1 MLDIL
6 HDLGID
12 LSTLI
17 IQMIG
22 FAILFFVLK
31 KYVFGMIGRAIE
43 DRKRDIR
50 DRMDRLDADRTE
62 LDRLHEE
69 ARRRLEEIEA
79 EAREKVQ
86 AAVDQA
92 NEERGRILAQV
103 QQDSDR
109 ELEKARNTIRREK
122 EYAVAELRAQVGDLA
137 VEIAGRVLNS
147 TLDAAEHRKVVD
159 EFIAQLPTTK
169 E

>member
-31 KYVFGMIGRAIE
+31 KYVFGMIAQAIE

-50 DRMDRLDADRTE
+50 DRMAGLESDRAE

-69 ARRRLEEIEA
+69 ARQRLEEIEA

-86 AAVDQA
+86 AAVEQA
-92 NEERGRILAQV
+92 NAERGRILEET
-103 QQDSDR
+103 QQAADR

-122 EYAVAELRAQVGDLA
+122 EHAVKELRAQVGDLA

-159 EFIAQLPTTK
+159 EFIEQIPSSK

>member
-22 FAILFFVLK
+22 FAVLFFVLR
-31 KYVFGMIGRAIE
+31 KYVFGIIAQAIE

-50 DRMDRLDADRTE
+50 DRMEGLDADRAE

-69 ARRRLEEIEA
+69 ARRRLEDIET
-79 EAREKVQ
+79 EAREKMQ

-92 NEERGRILAQV
+92 NAERGRILEHT
-103 QQDSDR
+103 QQEVER

-122 EYAVAELRAQVGDLA
+122 ESAVAELRAQVGDLA
-137 VEIAGRVLNS
+137 VEIAGRILNS
-147 TLDAAEHRKVVD
+147 TLDATEHRKVVD
-159 EFIAQLPTTK
+159 EFIAQMPSK

>member
-22 FAILFFVLK
+22 FAVLFFVLR
-31 KYVFGMIGRAIE
+31 KYVFGIIAQAIE

-50 DRMDRLDADRTE
+50 DRMEGLDADRAE

-69 ARRRLEEIEA
+69 ARRRLEDIET
-79 EAREKVQ
+79 EAREKMQ

-92 NEERGRILAQV
+92 NEERGRILEHT
-103 QQDSDR
+103 QQEAER

-122 EYAVAELRAQVGDLA
+122 ESAVAELRAQVGDLA
-137 VEIAGRVLNS
+137 VEIAGRILNS
-147 TLDAAEHRKVVD
+147 TLDATEHRKVVD
-159 EFIAQLPTTK
+159 EFIAQMPTK

>member
-22 FAILFFVLK
+22 FLILFFVLK

-50 DRMDRLDADRTE
+50 DRMDGLYADRME
-62 LDRLHEE
+62 LDRLQDE

-79 EAREKVQ
+79 EARERMQ

-92 NEERGRILAQV
+92 NTERDRILDQSQKDA
-103 QQDSDR
+103 DR

-122 EYAVAELRAQVGDLA
+122 ERAVAELRAQVGDLA

-147 TLDAAEHRKVVD
+147 ELDAAEHRKVVD
-159 EFIAQLPTTK
+159 EFIAQLPSAK

>member
-22 FAILFFVLK
+22 FAVLFFVLR
-31 KYVFGMIGRAIE
+31 KYVFGIIAQAIE

-50 DRMDRLDADRTE
+50 DRMEGLDADRAE

-69 ARRRLEEIEA
+69 ARRRLEDIET
-79 EAREKVQ
+79 EAREKMQ

-92 NEERGRILAQV
+92 NAERNRILEHT
-103 QQDSDR
+103 QQEAER

-122 EYAVAELRAQVGDLA
+122 ESAVAELRAQVGDLA
-137 VEIAGRVLNS
+137 VEIAGRILNS
-147 TLDAAEHRKVVD
+147 TLDATEHRKVVD
-159 EFIAQLPTTK
+159 EFIAQMPSK

>member
-22 FAILFFVLK
+22 FAVLFFVLR
-31 KYVFGMIGRAIE
+31 KYVFGFIAQAIE

-50 DRMDRLDADRTE
+50 DRMAGLDTDRAE

-69 ARRRLEEIEA
+69 ARRRLEEIET
-79 EAREKVQ
+79 EAREKMQ
-86 AAVDQA
+86 AAVDHA
-92 NEERGRILAQV
+92 NEERGRILEQT
-103 QQDSDR
+103 QQDAER

-122 EYAVAELRAQVGDLA
+122 ELAVAELRAQAGDLA
-137 VEIAGRVLNS
+137 VEIAGRILNS
-147 TLDAAEHRKVVD
+147 KLDATEHRKVVD
-159 EFIAQLPTTK
+159 EFIAQMPSK

>member
-22 FAILFFVLK
+22 FAVLFFVLR
-31 KYVFGMIGRAIE
+31 KYVFGIIARAIE

-50 DRMDRLDADRTE
+50 DRMEGLDSDRAE

-69 ARRRLEEIEA
+69 ARRRLEEIET
-79 EAREKVQ
+79 EAREKMQ

-92 NEERGRILAQV
+92 NAERGRILEQT
-103 QQDSDR
+103 QQDAER

-137 VEIAGRVLNS
+137 VEIAGRILNS
-147 TLDAAEHRKVVD
+147 TLDATEHRKVVD
-159 EFIAQLPTTK
+159 EFIAQMPSK

>member
-22 FAILFFVLK
+22 FAVLFFVLR
-31 KYVFGMIGRAIE
+31 KYVFGMIAQAIE

-50 DRMDRLDADRTE
+50 DRMEGLDADRAE

-69 ARRRLEEIEA
+69 ARRRLEDIET
-79 EAREKVQ
+79 EAREKMQ

-92 NEERGRILAQV
+92 NAERGRILEHT
-103 QQDSDR
+103 QQEAER

-137 VEIAGRVLNS
+137 VEIAGRILNS
-147 TLDAAEHRKVVD
+147 TLDATEHRKVVD
-159 EFIAQLPTTK
+159 EFIAQMPSK

>member
-22 FAILFFVLK
+22 FAVLFFVLR
-31 KYVFGMIGRAIE
+31 KYVFGIIAQAIE

-50 DRMDRLDADRTE
+50 DRMAGLDADRAE

-69 ARRRLEEIEA
+69 ARRRLEEIET
-79 EAREKVQ
+79 EAREKMQ

-92 NEERGRILAQV
+92 NAERGRILEET
-103 QQDSDR
+103 QQAADR

-122 EYAVAELRAQVGDLA
+122 EHAVKELRAQVGDLA

-159 EFIAQLPTTK
+159 EFIAQIPSSK

>member
-22 FAILFFVLK
+22 FFILFYVLK
-31 KYVFGMIGRAIE
+31 KYVFGMIGQAIE

-50 DRMDRLDADRTE
+50 DRVAGLDADRAE

-69 ARRRLEEIEA
+69 ARQRLEAIEA

-92 NEERGRILAQV
+92 NEERSRILAQT
-103 QQDSDR
+103 QQDTNR
-109 ELEKARNTIRREK
+109 ELEKARNSIRREK
-122 EYAVAELRAQVGDLA
+122 EHALDELRAQVGDLA

-147 TLDAAEHRKVVD
+147 ALDAAEHRKVVD
-159 EFIAQLPTTK
+159 EFIAQIPSAK

>member
-31 KYVFGMIGRAIE
+31 KYVFGMIAQAIE

-50 DRMDRLDADRTE
+50 DRMAGLDADRAE
-62 LDRLHEE
+62 LDRLHDE

-92 NEERGRILAQV
+92 NAERSRILELT
-103 QQDSDR
+103 QQDTER

-122 EYAVAELRAQVGDLA
+122 EHAVAELRAQVGDLA
-137 VEIAGRVLNS
+137 VEIAGKVLNS

-159 EFIAQLPTTK
+159 EFIAQIPSAK

>member
-22 FAILFFVLK
+22 FAVLFFVLR
-31 KYVFGMIGRAIE
+31 KYVFGIIAQAIE

-50 DRMDRLDADRTE
+50 DRMEGLDADRAE

-69 ARRRLEEIEA
+69 ARRRLEDIET
-79 EAREKVQ
+79 EAREKMQ

-92 NEERGRILAQV
+92 NAERGRILEHT
-103 QQDSDR
+103 QQEAER

-137 VEIAGRVLNS
+137 VEIAGRILNS
-147 TLDAAEHRKVVD
+147 TLDATEHRKVVD
-159 EFIAQLPTTK
+159 EFIAQMPSK

>member
-22 FAILFFVLK
+22 FAVLFFVLR
-31 KYVFGMIGRAIE
+31 KYVFGIIAQAIE

-50 DRMDRLDADRTE
+50 DRMEGLDADRAA

-69 ARRRLEEIEA
+69 ARRRLEEIET
-79 EAREKVQ
+79 EAREKMQ

-92 NEERGRILAQV
+92 NAERGRILEQT
-103 QQDSDR
+103 QQEAER

-137 VEIAGRVLNS
+137 VEIAGRILNS
-147 TLDAAEHRKVVD
+147 TLDATEHRKVVD
-159 EFIAQLPTTK
+159 EFIAQMPSK

>member
-1 MLDIL
+1 VLDIL

-31 KYVFGMIGRAIE
+31 KYVFGMIAQAIE

-50 DRMDRLDADRTE
+50 DRMAGLDADRTE

-69 ARRRLEEIEA
+69 ARRRLDEIEA

-92 NEERGRILAQV
+92 NAERGRILEQT
-103 QQDSDR
+103 QQDADR
-109 ELEKARNTIRREK
+109 EMEKARNAIRREK
-122 EYAVAELRAQVGDLA
+122 EHAVAELRAQVGDLA

-159 EFIAQLPTTK
+159 EFIAQIPSSK

>member
-22 FAILFFVLK
+22 FAVLFFVLR
-31 KYVFGMIGRAIE
+31 KYVFGIIAQAIE

-50 DRMDRLDADRTE
+50 DRMEGLDADRAE

-69 ARRRLEEIEA
+69 ARRRLEEIET
-79 EAREKVQ
+79 EAREKMQ

-92 NEERGRILAQV
+92 NEERGRILEQT
-103 QQDSDR
+103 QQEAER

-137 VEIAGRVLNS
+137 VEIAGRILNS
-147 TLDAAEHRKVVD
+147 TLDATEHRKVVD
-159 EFIAQLPTTK
+159 EFIAQMPSK

>member
-1 MLDIL
+1 VLDIL

-22 FAILFFVLK
+22 FAVLFFVLR
-31 KYVFGMIGRAIE
+31 KYVFGFIAQAIE

-50 DRMDRLDADRTE
+50 DRMAGLDTDRAE

-69 ARRRLEEIEA
+69 ARRRLEEIET
-79 EAREKVQ
+79 EAREKMQ
-86 AAVDQA
+86 AAVDHA
-92 NEERGRILAQV
+92 NEERGRILEQT
-103 QQDSDR
+103 QQDAER

-122 EYAVAELRAQVGDLA
+122 ELAVAELRAQAGDLA
-137 VEIAGRVLNS
+137 VEIAGRILNS
-147 TLDAAEHRKVVD
+147 KLDATEHRKVVD
-159 EFIAQLPTTK
+159 EFIAQMPSK

>member
-22 FAILFFVLK
+22 FAVLFFVLR
-31 KYVFGMIGRAIE
+31 KYVFGIIAQAIE

-50 DRMDRLDADRTE
+50 DRMEGLDADRAE

-69 ARRRLEEIEA
+69 ARRRLEEIET
-79 EAREKVQ
+79 EAREKMQ

-92 NEERGRILAQV
+92 NAERGRILEHT
-103 QQDSDR
+103 QQEAER

-137 VEIAGRVLNS
+137 VEIAGRILNS
-147 TLDAAEHRKVVD
+147 TLDATEHRKVVD
-159 EFIAQLPTTK
+159 EFIAQMPSK

>member
-22 FAILFFVLK
+22 FAVLFFVLR
-31 KYVFGMIGRAIE
+31 KYVFGFIAQAIE

-50 DRMDRLDADRTE
+50 DRMAGLDADRAE

-69 ARRRLEEIEA
+69 ARRRLEEIET
-79 EAREKVQ
+79 EAREKMQ
-86 AAVDQA
+86 AAVDHA
-92 NEERGRILAQV
+92 NEERGRILEQT
-103 QQDSDR
+103 QQDAER

-122 EYAVAELRAQVGDLA
+122 ELAVAELRAQAGDLA
-137 VEIAGRVLNS
+137 VEIAGRILNS
-147 TLDAAEHRKVVD
+147 KLDATEHRKVVD
-159 EFIAQLPTTK
+159 EFIAQMPSK

>member
-17 IQMIG
+17 IQMLG
-22 FAILFFVLK
+22 FAVLFFVLR
-31 KYVFGMIGRAIE
+31 KYVFGIIAQAIE

-50 DRMDRLDADRTE
+50 DRMAGLDADRAE

-69 ARRRLEEIEA
+69 ARRRLEEIETK
-79 EAREKVQ
+79 AREKMQ

-92 NEERGRILAQV
+92 NAERGRILEQT
-103 QQDSDR
+103 QQDAER

-137 VEIAGRVLNS
+137 VEIAGRILNS
-147 TLDAAEHRKVVD
+147 TLDATEHRKVVD
-159 EFIAQLPTTK
+159 EFIAQMPSK

>member
-31 KYVFGMIGRAIE
+31 KYVFGMIAQAIE

-50 DRMDRLDADRTE
+50 DRMAGLESDRAE

-86 AAVDQA
+86 AAVEQA
-92 NEERGRILAQV
+92 NAERGRILEET
-103 QQDSDR
+103 QQAADR

-122 EYAVAELRAQVGDLA
+122 EHAVKELRAQVGDLA

-159 EFIAQLPTTK
+159 EFIEQIPSSK

>member
-31 KYVFGMIGRAIE
+31 KYVFGMIAQAIE

-50 DRMDRLDADRTE
+50 DRMAGLDSDRAE

-86 AAVDQA
+86 AAVEQA
-92 NEERGRILAQV
+92 NAERGRILEET
-103 QQDSDR
+103 QQAADR

-122 EYAVAELRAQVGDLA
+122 EHAVKELRAQVGDLA

-159 EFIAQLPTTK
+159 EFIAQIPSSK

>member
-22 FAILFFVLK
+22 FAVLFFVLR
-31 KYVFGMIGRAIE
+31 KYVFGIIAQAIE

-50 DRMDRLDADRTE
+50 DRMAGLDADRAE

-69 ARRRLEEIEA
+69 ARRRLEEIET
-79 EAREKVQ
+79 EAREKMQ

-92 NEERGRILAQV
+92 NAERGRILEQT
-103 QQDSDR
+103 QQDAER

-122 EYAVAELRAQVGDLA
+122 ESAVAELRTQVGDLA
-137 VEIAGRVLNS
+137 VEIAGRILNS
-147 TLDAAEHRKVVD
+147 TLDATEHRKVVD
-159 EFIAQLPTTK
+159 EFLAQMPSK

>member
-22 FAILFFVLK
+22 FAVLFFVLR
-31 KYVFGMIGRAIE
+31 KYVFGFIAQAIE

-50 DRMDRLDADRTE
+50 DRMAGLDADRAE

-69 ARRRLEEIEA
+69 ARRRLEEIET
-79 EAREKVQ
+79 ETREKMQ

-92 NEERGRILAQV
+92 NAERGRILEQT
-103 QQDSDR
+103 QQDAER

-137 VEIAGRVLNS
+137 VEIAGRILNS
-147 TLDAAEHRKVVD
+147 TLDATEHRKVVD
-159 EFIAQLPTTK
+159 EFIAQMPSK

>member
-22 FAILFFVLK
+22 FFILFFVLK
-31 KYVFGMIGRAIE
+31 RYVFGMIGGAIE

-50 DRMDRLDADRTE
+50 DRMAGLDADRKE
-62 LDRLHEE
+62 LDRLQDE

-79 EAREKVQ
+79 EARERMQ
-86 AAVDQA
+86 AAVDQSNA
-92 NEERGRILAQV
+92 ERGRILAQT
-103 QQDSDR
+103 QQDTDR

-122 EYAVAELRAQVGDLA
+122 EHAVAELRAQVGDLA

-159 EFIAQLPTTK
+159 EFIAQLPSTK

>member
-22 FAILFFVLK
+22 FAVLFFVLR
-31 KYVFGMIGRAIE
+31 KYVFGIIAQAIE

-50 DRMDRLDADRTE
+50 DRMAGLDADRAE

-69 ARRRLEEIEA
+69 ARRRLEEIET
-79 EAREKVQ
+79 EAREKMQ

-92 NEERGRILAQV
+92 NAERGRILEQT
-103 QQDSDR
+103 QQEAER

-147 TLDAAEHRKVVD
+147 TLDATEHRKVVD
-159 EFIAQLPTTK
+159 DFIAQMPSK

>member
-22 FAILFFVLK
+22 FAVLFFVLR
-31 KYVFGMIGRAIE
+31 KYVFGIIAQAIE

-50 DRMDRLDADRTE
+50 DRMAGLDADRAE

-69 ARRRLEEIEA
+69 ARRRLEEIET

-86 AAVDQA
+86 AAVEQA
-92 NEERGRILAQV
+92 NAERGRILEET
-103 QQDSDR
+103 QQAADR

-122 EYAVAELRAQVGDLA
+122 EHAVKELRAQVGDLA

-159 EFIAQLPTTK
+159 EFIAQIPSSK

>member
-22 FAILFFVLK
+22 FAVLFFVLR
-31 KYVFGMIGRAIE
+31 KYVFGIIAQAIE

-50 DRMDRLDADRTE
+50 DRMEGLDADRAE

-69 ARRRLEEIEA
+69 ARRRLEDIET
-79 EAREKVQ
+79 EAREKMQ

-92 NEERGRILAQV
+92 NAERGRILEQT
-103 QQDSDR
+103 QQEAER

-122 EYAVAELRAQVGDLA
+122 ESAVAELRAQVGDLA
-137 VEIAGRVLNS
+137 VEIAGRILNS
-147 TLDAAEHRKVVD
+147 TLDATEHRKVVD
-159 EFIAQLPTTK
+159 EFIAQMPSK

>member
-22 FAILFFVLK
+22 FAVLFFVLR
-31 KYVFGMIGRAIE
+31 KYVFGIIAQAIE

-50 DRMDRLDADRTE
+50 DRMEGLDADRAE

-69 ARRRLEEIEA
+69 ARRRLEDIET
-79 EAREKVQ
+79 EAREKMQ

-92 NEERGRILAQV
+92 NAERGRILEHT
-103 QQDSDR
+103 QQEAER

-122 EYAVAELRAQVGDLA
+122 ESAVAELRAQVGDLA
-137 VEIAGRVLNS
+137 VEIAGRILNS
-147 TLDAAEHRKVVD
+147 TLDATEHRKVVD
-159 EFIAQLPTTK
+159 EFIAQMPSK

>member
-22 FAILFFVLK
+22 FAILFFILK
-31 KYVFGMIGRAIE
+31 KYVFGMIAQAIE

-50 DRMDRLDADRTE
+50 DRMAGLDADRAE
-62 LDRLHEE
+62 LDRLHDE

-79 EAREKVQ
+79 EAREKMQ

-92 NEERGRILAQV
+92 NAERVRILEQT
-103 QQDSDR
+103 QQDADR
-109 ELEKARNTIRREK
+109 ELEKARSTIRREK
-122 EYAVAELRAQVGDLA
+122 EHAVAELRAQVGDLA
-137 VEIAGRVLNS
+137 VEIAGKVLNS

-159 EFIAQLPTTK
+159 EFIAQIPSPK

>member
-22 FAILFFVLK
+22 FAVLFFVLR
-31 KYVFGMIGRAIE
+31 KYVFGIIAQAIE

-50 DRMDRLDADRTE
+50 DRMAGLDADRAE

-69 ARRRLEEIEA
+69 ARRRLEEIET
-79 EAREKVQ
+79 EAREKMQ

-92 NEERGRILAQV
+92 NAERGRILEQT
-103 QQDSDR
+103 QQDAER

-137 VEIAGRVLNS
+137 VEIAGRILNS
-147 TLDAAEHRKVVD
+147 TLDATEHRKVVD
-159 EFIAQLPTTK
+159 EFIAQMPAK

>member
-1 MLDIL
+1 L

-31 KYVFGMIGRAIE
+31 KYVFGMIAQAIE

-50 DRMDRLDADRTE
+50 DRMAGLESDRAE

-69 ARRRLEEIEA
+69 AGRRLEEIEA

-86 AAVDQA
+86 AAVEQA
-92 NEERGRILAQV
+92 NAERGRILEET
-103 QQDSDR
+103 QQAADR

-122 EYAVAELRAQVGDLA
+122 EHAVKELRAQVGDLA

-159 EFIAQLPTTK
+159 EFIAQIPSSK

>member
-22 FAILFFVLK
+22 FAVLFFVLR
-31 KYVFGMIGRAIE
+31 KYVFGIIAQAIE

-50 DRMDRLDADRTE
+50 DRMAGLDADRAE
-62 LDRLHEE
+62 LDRLHAE
-69 ARRRLEEIEA
+69 ARRRLDEIEA
-79 EAREKVQ
+79 EAREKMQ

-92 NEERGRILAQV
+92 NAERGRILEQT
-103 QQDSDR
+103 QQDADR

-122 EYAVAELRAQVGDLA
+122 EIAVAELRAQVGDLA
-137 VEIAGRVLNS
+137 VEIAGRILNS
-147 TLDAAEHRKVVD
+147 TLDATEHRKVVD
-159 EFIAQLPTTK
+159 EFIAQMPSK

>member
-22 FAILFFVLK
+22 FAVLFFVLR
-31 KYVFGMIGRAIE
+31 KYVFGIIAQAIE

-50 DRMDRLDADRTE
+50 DRMEGLDADRAE

-69 ARRRLEEIEA
+69 ARRRLEDIET
-79 EAREKVQ
+79 EAREKMQ

-92 NEERGRILAQV
+92 NEERGRILEHT
-103 QQDSDR
+103 QQEAER

-122 EYAVAELRAQVGDLA
+122 ESAVAELRAQVGDLA
-137 VEIAGRVLNS
+137 VEIAGRILNS
-147 TLDAAEHRKVVD
+147 TLDATEHRKVVD
-159 EFIAQLPTTK
+159 EFIAQMPSK

>member
-31 KYVFGMIGRAIE
+31 KYVFGMIAQAIE

-50 DRMDRLDADRTE
+50 DRMDGLDSDRAE
-62 LDRLHEE
+62 LDRLHAE

-86 AAVDQA
+86 AAVEQA
-92 NEERGRILAQV
+92 NAERGRILEET
-103 QQDSDR
+103 QQAADR

-122 EYAVAELRAQVGDLA
+122 EHAVKELRAQVGDLA

-159 EFIAQLPTTK
+159 EFIAQIPSSK

>member
-22 FAILFFVLK
+22 FAVLFFVLR
-31 KYVFGMIGRAIE
+31 KYVFGIIAQAIE

-50 DRMDRLDADRTE
+50 ERMEGLDADRAE

-69 ARRRLEEIEA
+69 ARRRLEEIET
-79 EAREKVQ
+79 EAREKMQ

-92 NEERGRILAQV
+92 NAERGRILEHT
-103 QQDSDR
+103 QQEAER

-122 EYAVAELRAQVGDLA
+122 ESAVAELRAQVGDLA
-137 VEIAGRVLNS
+137 VEIAGRILNS
-147 TLDAAEHRKVVD
+147 TLDATEHRKVVD
-159 EFIAQLPTTK
+159 EFIAQMPSK